1 MSAVLV
7 CPICERPLSREDATY
22 RCPAGHSF
30 DVARE
35 GYVNLLRQPY
45 PGDTREMLRARRAFL
60 DAGHYRPLAEA
71 VASRVV
77 AHLAAIRPDAAAL
90 LDTGCGEGYYT
101 AAVDGALRQRLPAA
115 RIDCYGLDVAK
126 EAVRLAARRAPGAT
140 FVVGNVNDHLPFAG
154 ASLAVVLD
162 VFAPRNP
169 AEFARVLAP
178 GGLLMVVIPGQ
189 GHLAE
194 PRAALGLLEVEPDK
208 ERHVAA
214 QLAAGFVLAEREAL
228 ELSLR
233 LSGADLANL
242 VAMTPSARH
251 VAPEAYDRAR
261 HMAGFAATAS
271 FVLLAFR
278 RR

>member
-1 MSAVLV
+1 MSAALV
-7 CPICERPLSREDATY
+7 CPICELPLGREESAY
-22 RCPAGHSF
+22 RCAAGHSF

-35 GYVNLLRQPY
+35 GYVNLLRRPY
-45 PGDTREMLRARRAFL
+45 PGDTKEMLRARRAFL

-77 AHLAAIRPDAAAL
+77 AHLAAARPDAATL
-90 LDTGCGEGYYT
+90 LDAGCGEGYYT
-101 AAVDGALRQRLPAA
+101 AAVCGALRQRLPGLRA
-115 RIDCYGLDVAK
+115 DCYGLDVAK

-140 FVVGNVNDHLPFAG
+140 FVVGNVNDRLPFAD

-169 AEFARVLAP
+169 AEFGRVLAP
-178 GGLLMVVIPGQ
+178 GGLLLVVIPGP

-194 PRAALGLLEVEPDK
+194 PRAALGLLEIEPDK
-208 ERHVAA
+208 ERHVAT
-214 QLAAGFVLAEREAL
+214 QLASAFVLADREAL
-228 ELSLR
+228 ELPLR
-233 LSGADLANL
+233 LSGVDLANL
-242 VAMTPSARH
+242 VAMSPSARH

-261 HMAGFAATAS
+261 QLDGFAATAS
-271 FVLLAFR
+271 FVLLALR